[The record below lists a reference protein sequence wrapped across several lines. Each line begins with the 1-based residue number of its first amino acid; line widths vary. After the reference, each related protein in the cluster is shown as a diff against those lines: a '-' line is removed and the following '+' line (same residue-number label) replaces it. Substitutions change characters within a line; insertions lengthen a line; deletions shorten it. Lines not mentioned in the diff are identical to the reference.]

1 MIEFK
6 GDSVNITVDSGELEK
21 AIAYMIDLLE
31 YMQMNPDIKG
41 EEAVWHLDN
50 IRVAIETMKAFWYE
64 HFGEEQ
70 DGKNT
75 SVQTEIS

>member
-50 IRVAIETMKAFWYE
+50 IRVAIETMKAFWCE